1 MSTANK
7 QKTAQEG
14 ISLQINSNLQPIYA
28 DQVFQ
33 LTIEN
38 NVAKLLL
45 GHKTNQN
52 NAVHTATLAIPMS
65 GLLNLSDT
73 LNKIFEDTNFQN
85 NYVEDLEKHIV
96 EIKNRFNQTE
106 N

>member
-7 QKTAQEG
+7 HKTAQEG
-14 ISLQINSNLQPIYA
+14 ISLQLNSNLQPLYA

-33 LTIEN
+33 IAIEN

-45 GHKTNQN
+45 GHKINQN
-52 NAVHTATLAIPMS
+52 SAVHTITLTLPMS
-65 GLLNLSDT
+65 GLLTLSDT

-96 EIKNRFNQTE
+96 EVKNRFDQS
-106 N
+106 